1 MPARP
6 RPALRRLA
14 DGLATRFTGLPA
26 PRCDYTITRDLR
38 VPMRDGVELL
48 ADMYAPTGRSAG
60 TILVRSPYGWPAPTA
75 TLSGGVFAARG
86 YRVLLARCRGT
97 FGSGGVFEP
106 MVNEVDD
113 GADTV
118 AWMREQSWFEGRF
131 ATFGGSYLGFTQ
143 WALLVDPPPELAT
156 AIISIGP
163 HDFRDAAYQQGAF
176 NLNDF
181 LGWSYQTSRQE
192 DAGFVGGL
200 LRQAAGARAVRRAV
214 QELPLVDAGER
225 LLQGRAPWYRDWVSR
240 RDPAD
245 PQWSPMM
252 LGDALERVDVPVLLQ
267 TGWQDLFLPQTL
279 EQYASLARRG
289 VDVALTVGPWNHI
302 QIITK
307 GGRIVVPE
315 SLDWFDEHLG
325 GSGIRTRAA
334 PVKVFVTGAAQW
346 RDLPAW
352 PPSTED
358 RVLHLG
364 PGAALG
370 DQPAT
375 EGATAEFTYD
385 PADPTPTI
393 GGRVLDP
400 TGGYKDDTELAG
412 RRDVL
417 TFTGDRLTAPLE
429 ILGTPVVEL
438 AHTSDNPHVDVFVR
452 LSEVD
457 GEGASRN
464 VSEAF
469 LRLRAEAAGG
479 PMRLE
484 LDAVAHRFA
493 AGHRIRLVVAG
504 GSHPRWERNLGTGDD
519 PATSARTAPSHRTI
533 DLAASRLVLPV
544 SSS

>member
-1 MPARP
+1 
-6 RPALRRLA
+6 
-14 DGLATRFTGLPA
+14 
-26 PRCDYTITRDLR
+26 
-38 VPMRDGVELL
+38 
-48 ADMYAPTGRSAG
+48 
-60 TILVRSPYGWPAPTA
+60 
-75 TLSGGVFAARG
+75 
-86 YRVLLARCRGT
+86 
-97 FGSGGVFEP
+97 
-106 MVNEVDD
+106 
-113 GADTV
+113 
-118 AWMREQSWFEGRF
+118 
-131 ATFGGSYLGFTQ
+131 
-143 WALLVDPPPELAT
+143 
-156 AIISIGP
+156 
-163 HDFRDAAYQQGAF
+163 
-176 NLNDF
+176 
-181 LGWSYQTSRQE
+181 
-192 DAGFVGGL
+192 
-200 LRQAAGARAVRRAV
+200 
-214 QELPLVDAGER
+214 
-225 LLQGRAPWYRDWVSR
+225 
-240 RDPAD
+240 
-245 PQWSPMM
+245 M
-252 LGDALERVDVPVLLQ
+252 LGDALERVEVPVLLQ

-352 PPSTED
+352 PPSTEN
-358 RVLHLG
+358 RALHLL
-364 PGAALG
+364 PGAAFG

-438 AHTSDNPHVDVFVR
+438 AHASDNPHVDVFVR
-452 LSEVD
+452 LSEV

-469 LRLRAEAAGG
+469 LRLPPEAAGG
-479 PMRLE
+479 PVRLE

-493 AGHRIRLVVAG
+493 AGHRIRLSVAG

-519 PATSARTAPSHRTI
+519 PATSAGTAPSHRTI
-533 DLAASRLVLPV
+533 DLAASRLELPV